1 MDNKAIGEYLKRL
14 RLRAG
19 YKQSE
24 LGEMLNVTDKAISRW
39 ESGLGT
45 PELGNLVAIAKL
57 YDITVDDI
65 LNCNEAVFASVS
77 SAPCTDGSAV
87 SVTQSAPR
95 ASQEERTKSK
105 ILSEPWNKFRA
116 IIFFAYILFG
126 VYIGTYQYSAVTP
139 FIAFYIIYSV
149 LVLAVSVISLL
160 SSVLPQKVYKILTIA
175 LDSLLLANTLA
186 LLLTVIII
194 NADISSVFRAVS
206 AWSYA
211 FFALLFVM
219 QLLYTLSQFTGD
231 GKKVRLFNLC
241 ALGIALAMLVLAI
254 AFTAIYGADTLG
266 EEGIFEFIGFAVI
279 LSALAAVFFALGQIF
294 SKFINVFTD
303 IVMAVGAAFP
313 FISYGFAAQN
323 LLELAPV
330 YVGGIF
336 TPLLLAIVGIAPF
349 STVIGWLCESN
360 KGGLIAVRITVGI
373 AAVALIPFICYAADM
388 FAVNVYF
395 EWTSLAAAAWLTIAV
410 TVAVIA
416 GYVRAFKPE
425 LIIKKYF
432 KRGRNSEI

>member
-1 MDNKAIGEYLKRL
+1 MDIKVIGEYLKRL

-65 LNCNEAVFASVS
+65 LNCNEAVFAFVP

-87 SVTQSAPR
+87 SATQSAPR
-95 ASQEERTKSK
+95 ESQEVRTKSK
-105 ILSEPWNKFRA
+105 ILSEPWNKFRT

-126 VYIGTYQYSAVTP
+126 VYIGTYQYSEATP
-139 FIAFYIIYSV
+139 FIAFYIIFSA

-175 LDSLLLANTLA
+175 LDSLLLVNTMA
-186 LLLTVIII
+186 LLLTVIIT
-194 NADISSVFRAVS
+194 NADISQIFRAVS
-206 AWSYA
+206 VWSYA
-211 FFALLFVM
+211 FFALLFAM
-219 QLLYTLSQFTGD
+219 QLLYSFSQFTGD

-241 ALGIALAMLVLAI
+241 ALGIASVMLVLAI
-254 AFTAIYGADTLG
+254 AFTAIYAKDTLR

-303 IVMAVGAAFP
+303 IVMAVGVAFP
-313 FISYGFAAQN
+313 FISYGFTAQN

-349 STVIGWLCESN
+349 VTVIGWLCEGS

-395 EWTSLAAAAWLTIAV
+395 EWASLASSVWLTV
-410 TVAVIA
+410 TVIVAVIV
-416 GYVRAFKPE
+416 GYMRAFKPM

-432 KRGRNSEI
+432 KRSRNSEI